1 MAPYS
6 SIGTHINAPA
16 CEERMEPMPDSTELP
31 TLRFSYPEELH
42 RKVVAVLDVIE
53 QGAEPTA
60 HRQALGNLVVELTG
74 AGLHDY
80 FLNPLT
86 LANAGFL
93 TRQSA
98 GFGVS
103 SAVRIM
109 SPLIRT
115 AIGHMDKDQLLVIA
129 AYIRHLMR

>member
-1 MAPYS
+1 
-6 SIGTHINAPA
+6 
-16 CEERMEPMPDSTELP
+16 MPDSTELP

-60 HRQALGNLVVELTG
+60 HRQALGDLVVELTG

-86 LANAGFL
+86 PANAGFL

>member
-1 MAPYS
+1 
-6 SIGTHINAPA
+6 
-16 CEERMEPMPDSTELP
+16 MPDSTDLP
-31 TLRFSYPEELH
+31 TLRFSYSEELH
-42 RKVVAVLDVIE
+42 RKAVAVIDAVE
-53 QGAEPTA
+53 HGAEPTA
-60 HRQALGNLVVELTG
+60 HRQALGDLVVELTG

-80 FLNPLT
+80 FINPLT

-93 TRQSA
+93 SRQSA

-115 AIGHMDKDQLLVIA
+115 TIGHMDKGQLVVIA